1 LLLVVEVVLEY
12 QVVAEQVVL
21 FYLNLILLVETHLF
35 L

>member
-1 LLLVVEVVLEY
+1 VVLEY